1 VRGGCDGLESLGVV
15 VKYIQSVDCMA
26 IASPHGREAFCA
38 LVAHG
43 WRGIEAFDQEQTSC
57 GRHPTQPRNPNL

>member
-1 VRGGCDGLESLGVV
+1 MGWSHWGFE
-15 VKYIQSVDCMA
+15 VKYIQSVDCMV

-38 LVAHG
+38 LVAPG
-43 WRGIEAFDQEQTSC
+43 RRGIEAFHQEQTSC